1 MTITIDSAFEEQV
14 RRKAHAQGT
23 TVENY
28 IERLIREDAEWEHL
42 EEPLDETDP
51 EFEEIRSAV
60 MEGLG
65 EVERGDVRSAREV
78 FAELRSKHG
87 LSG

>member
-1 MTITIDSAFEEQV
+1 MTITIDSEFEEQV
-14 RRKAHAQGT
+14 RRKARAQGI

-28 IERLIREDAEWEHL
+28 IERLIREDSGWEHL
-42 EEPLDETDP
+42 EDPIEETDP
-51 EFEEIRSAV
+51 EFEEIRAAV

-65 EVERGDVRSAREV
+65 EVERGDARPARDV

-87 LSG
+87 LSS